1 MYFSKCVFTYLF
13 KGYEM
18 AAERLDRETRQ
29 GQIKKA
35 VLEIISTEGIGKLST
50 RNLASKIG
58 VTEGAL
64 FRHFSSKK
72 EIMLSIL
79 QDVKDELLTKQEEI
93 TYSANRTAEQKLF
106 DFLCTHI
113 KYLIENKGITIL
125 LFSEAA
131 HMNEADL
138 KKGLRDILLAQKE
151 FVSRIVKQGMN
162 EGIWDKSLNV
172 ENIATLYMGIPI
184 SLNIEM
190 ILNPGAQ
197 KQEKFCE
204 NMICLIKRALLK
216 K

>member
-1 MYFSKCVFTYLF
+1 
-13 KGYEM
+13 M
-18 AAERLDRETRQ
+18 AAERLDTETRQ

-50 RNLASKIG
+50 RNLAAKIG

-72 EIMLSIL
+72 EIMLAIL
-79 QDVKDELLTKQEEI
+79 NDVKNELLVEQERI
-93 TYSANRTAEQKLF
+93 TYSSSLTAEQKLF
-106 DFLCTHI
+106 DFLCRHI
-113 KYLIENKGITIL
+113 TYLIENKGITIL

-131 HMNEADL
+131 HMNEPLL
-138 KKGLRDILLAQKE
+138 KKGLREILLTQKE
-151 FVSRIVKQGMN
+151 YISRIIKQGMN
-162 EGIWDKSLNV
+162 EGVWDKSLNV
-172 ENIATLYMGIPI
+172 ENAATLYMGIPI

-197 KQEKFCE
+197 KQKKFCD
-204 NMICLIKRALLK
+204 NMICLIKKALEK

>member
-1 MYFSKCVFTYLF
+1 
-13 KGYEM
+13 M
-18 AAERLDRETRQ
+18 AVERLDTETRQ

-35 VLEIISTEGIGKLST
+35 VLEIISSEGIGKLST

-72 EIMLSIL
+72 EIMLAIL
-79 QDVKDELLTKQEEI
+79 NDVKNELIVEQEKI
-93 TYSANRTAEQKLF
+93 TYSSTISAEEKLF
-106 DFLCTHI
+106 KFLCTHI
-113 KYLIENKGITIL
+113 KYLIENKGVTIL

-131 HMNEADL
+131 HMNDSQL
-138 KKGLRDILLAQKE
+138 KKGLREILLTQKE
-151 FVSRIVKQGMN
+151 YISRIIKQGMN
-162 EGIWDKSLNV
+162 EGVWDKSLNV
-172 ENIATLYMGIPI
+172 ENVATLYMGIPI

-190 ILNPGAQ
+190 ILEPGTV

-204 NMICLIKRALLK
+204 RMIGLIKRALEK

>member
-1 MYFSKCVFTYLF
+1 
-13 KGYEM
+13 M
-18 AAERLDRETRQ
+18 AAERLDTETRQ

-35 VLEIISTEGIGKLST
+35 VLEIISSEGIGKLST
-50 RNLASKIG
+50 RNLASRIG

-79 QDVKDELLTKQEEI
+79 DDVKNELISNQEKI
-93 TYSANRTAEQKLF
+93 TYSSDLNAEEKLF
-106 DFLCTHI
+106 KFLCTHI

-131 HMNEADL
+131 HMNDSQL
-138 KKGLRDILLAQKE
+138 KKGLREILLTQKE
-151 FVSRIVKQGMN
+151 YISRIIKQGMN
-162 EGIWDKSLNV
+162 EGVWDKSLNV

-190 ILNPGAQ
+190 ILEPGSV

-204 NMICLIKRALLK
+204 KMICLIKRALVK

>member
-1 MYFSKCVFTYLF
+1 
-13 KGYEM
+13 M
-18 AAERLDRETRQ
+18 AAERLDTETRQ

-35 VLEIISTEGIGKLST
+35 VLEIISSEGIGKLST

-72 EIMLSIL
+72 EIMLAIL
-79 QDVKDELLTKQEEI
+79 NDVKNELLVEQERI
-93 TYSANRTAEQKLF
+93 TYSSSLTAEQKLF
-106 DFLCTHI
+106 DFLCRHI
-113 KYLIENKGITIL
+113 TYLIENKGITIL

-131 HMNEADL
+131 HMNEPLL
-138 KKGLRDILLAQKE
+138 KKGLREILLTQKE
-151 FVSRIVKQGMN
+151 YISRIIKQGMN
-162 EGIWDKSLNV
+162 EGVWDKSLNV
-172 ENIATLYMGIPI
+172 ENAATLYMGIPI

-197 KQEKFCE
+197 KQKKFCD
-204 NMICLIKRALLK
+204 NMICLIKKALEK

>member
-1 MYFSKCVFTYLF
+1 
-13 KGYEM
+13 M
-18 AAERLDRETRQ
+18 ATERLDTETRQ

-35 VLEIISTEGIGKLST
+35 VLEIISSEGIGKLST

-72 EIMLSIL
+72 EIMLAIL
-79 QDVKDELLTKQEEI
+79 GDVKSELLAEQERI
-93 TYSANRTAEQKLF
+93 TYSSSLSAEQKLF
-106 DFLCTHI
+106 EFLCKHVT
-113 KYLIENKGITIL
+113 YLIENKGITIL

-131 HMNEADL
+131 HMNEPIL
-138 KKGLRDILLAQKE
+138 KKGLREILLAQKE
-151 FVSRIVKQGMN
+151 FISRIIKQGMN
-162 EGIWDKSLNV
+162 EEIWDKSLNV
-172 ENIATLYMGIPI
+172 ESAATLYMGIPI

-190 ILNPGAQ
+190 ILEPGVP

-204 NMICLIKRALLK
+204 NMIRLIKRALEK

>member
-1 MYFSKCVFTYLF
+1 
-13 KGYEM
+13 M
-18 AAERLDRETRQ
+18 AAERLDTETRQ

-35 VLEIISTEGIGKLST
+35 VLGIISSEGIGKLST

-79 QDVKDELLTKQEEI
+79 ADVKNELIKDQEEI
-93 TYSANRTAEQKLF
+93 TYSSTLSAEQKLF
-106 DFLCTHI
+106 KFLCTHI
-113 KYLIENKGITIL
+113 KYLIENKGVTIL

-131 HMNEADL
+131 HMNDSQL
-138 KKGLRDILLAQKE
+138 KKGLREILLTQKE
-151 FVSRIVKQGMN
+151 YISRIIKQGMN
-162 EGIWDKSLNV
+162 EGVWDKSLNV
-172 ENIATLYMGIPI
+172 ENVATLYMGIPI

-190 ILNPGAQ
+190 ILEPGVT

-204 NMICLIKRALLK
+204 RMIGLIKRALEK

>member
-1 MYFSKCVFTYLF
+1 
-13 KGYEM
+13 M
-18 AAERLDRETRQ
+18 AAERLDTETRQ

-35 VLEIISTEGIGKLST
+35 VLGIISSEGIGKLST

-79 QDVKDELLTKQEEI
+79 NDVKSELIADQEKI
-93 TYSANRTAEQKLF
+93 TFSSTLSAEEKLF
-106 DFLCTHI
+106 KFLCIHI
-113 KYLIENKGITIL
+113 KYLIENKGVTIL

-131 HMNEADL
+131 HMNDSQL
-138 KKGLRDILLAQKE
+138 KKGLREILLTQKE
-151 FVSRIVKQGMN
+151 YISRIIKQGMN
-162 EGIWDKSLNV
+162 EGVWDKSLNV
-172 ENIATLYMGIPI
+172 ENVATLYMGIPI

-190 ILNPGAQ
+190 ILEPGTV

-204 NMICLIKRALLK
+204 RMIGLIKRTLEK

>member
-1 MYFSKCVFTYLF
+1 
-13 KGYEM
+13 M
-18 AAERLDRETRQ
+18 AAERLDTETRQ

-50 RNLASKIG
+50 RNLAAKIG

-72 EIMLSIL
+72 EIMLAIL
-79 QDVKDELLTKQEEI
+79 NDVKNELLVEQERI
-93 TYSANRTAEQKLF
+93 TYSSSLTAEQKLF
-106 DFLCTHI
+106 DFLCRHI
-113 KYLIENKGITIL
+113 TYLIENKGITIL

-131 HMNEADL
+131 HMNEPLL
-138 KKGLRDILLAQKE
+138 KKGLREILLTQKE
-151 FVSRIVKQGMN
+151 YISRIIKQGMN
-162 EGIWDKSLNV
+162 EGVWDKSLNV
-172 ENIATLYMGIPI
+172 ENVATLYMGIPI

-190 ILNPGAQ
+190 ILEPGTV

-204 NMICLIKRALLK
+204 RMIGLIKRALEK

>member
-1 MYFSKCVFTYLF
+1 
-13 KGYEM
+13 M
-18 AAERLDRETRQ
+18 AAERLDTETRQ
-29 GQIKKA
+29 EQIKKA
-35 VLEIISTEGIGKLST
+35 VLEIISSEGIGKLST

-79 QDVKDELLTKQEEI
+79 DDVKNELLADQEKI
-93 TYSANRTAEQKLF
+93 TFSSDLSAEEKLF
-106 DFLCTHI
+106 KFLCLHI

-131 HMNEADL
+131 HMNDSQL
-138 KKGLRDILLAQKE
+138 KKGLREILLTQKE
-151 FVSRIVKQGMN
+151 YISRIIKQGMN
-162 EGIWDKSLNV
+162 EGVWDKSLNV
-172 ENIATLYMGIPI
+172 ENVATLYMGIPI

-190 ILNPGAQ
+190 ILEPGKV

-204 NMICLIKRALLK
+204 RMISLVKRSLEK

>member
-1 MYFSKCVFTYLF
+1 
-13 KGYEM
+13 M
-18 AAERLDRETRQ
+18 AAERLDTETRQ
-29 GQIKKA
+29 EQIKKA

-79 QDVKDELLTKQEEI
+79 DDVKNELLADQEKI
-93 TYSANRTAEQKLF
+93 TFSSDLSAEEKLF
-106 DFLCTHI
+106 KFLCLHI

-131 HMNEADL
+131 HMNDSQL
-138 KKGLRDILLAQKE
+138 KKGLREILLTQKE
-151 FVSRIVKQGMN
+151 YISRIIKQGMN
-162 EGIWDKSLNV
+162 EGVWNKSLNV
-172 ENIATLYMGIPI
+172 ENVATLYMGIPI

-190 ILNPGAQ
+190 ILEPGTV

-204 NMICLIKRALLK
+204 RMIGLIKRALEK

>member
-1 MYFSKCVFTYLF
+1 
-13 KGYEM
+13 M
-18 AAERLDRETRQ
+18 ATERLDTETRQ

-35 VLEIISTEGIGKLST
+35 VLDIISTEGIGKLST

-72 EIMLSIL
+72 EIMLAIL
-79 QDVKDELLTKQEEI
+79 NDVKSELITAQEEI
-93 TYSANRTAEQKLF
+93 TYSSTISAEEKLF
-106 DFLCTHI
+106 KFLCLHI
-113 KYLIENKGITIL
+113 KYLIENKGVTIL

-131 HMNEADL
+131 HMNDSQL
-138 KKGLRDILLAQKE
+138 KKGLRDILLTQKE
-151 FVSRIVKQGMN
+151 YISRIIKQGMN
-162 EGIWDKSLNV
+162 EGVWDKSLNV
-172 ENIATLYMGIPI
+172 ENAATLYMGIPI

-190 ILNPGAQ
+190 ILEPGIV

-204 NMICLIKRALLK
+204 RMICLIKRALEK

>member
-1 MYFSKCVFTYLF
+1 
-13 KGYEM
+13 M
-18 AAERLDRETRQ
+18 ATERLDTETRQ

-35 VLEIISTEGIGKLST
+35 VLEIISSEGIGKLST

-72 EIMLSIL
+72 EIMLAIL
-79 QDVKDELLTKQEEI
+79 NDVKNELVAAQEKI
-93 TYSANRTAEQKLF
+93 TYSSTIGADKKLF
-106 DFLCTHI
+106 EFLCIHI
-113 KYLIENKGITIL
+113 KYLIENKGVTIL

-131 HMNEADL
+131 HMNDLHL
-138 KKGLRDILLAQKE
+138 KKGLRDILLTQKE
-151 FVSRIVKQGMN
+151 YISRIINQGMS

-172 ENIATLYMGIPI
+172 ENVATLYMGIPI

-190 ILNPGAQ
+190 ILEPGIV

-204 NMICLIKRALLK
+204 RMIGLLKRALENK
-216 K
+216 

>member
-1 MYFSKCVFTYLF
+1 
-13 KGYEM
+13 M
-18 AAERLDRETRQ
+18 AAERLDTETRQ

-35 VLEIISTEGIGKLST
+35 VLEIFSSEGIGKLST

-72 EIMLSIL
+72 EIMLAIL
-79 QDVKDELLTKQEEI
+79 GDVKSELLAEQERI
-93 TYSANRTAEQKLF
+93 TYSSSLSAEQKLF
-106 DFLCTHI
+106 EFLCKHVT
-113 KYLIENKGITIL
+113 YLIENKGITIL

-131 HMNEADL
+131 HMNEPIL
-138 KKGLRDILLAQKE
+138 KKGLREILLAQKE
-151 FVSRIVKQGMN
+151 FISRIIKQGMN
-162 EGIWDKSLNV
+162 EEIWDKSLNV
-172 ENIATLYMGIPI
+172 ESAATLYMGIPI

-190 ILNPGAQ
+190 ILEPGVP

-204 NMICLIKRALLK
+204 NMIRLIKRALEK

>member
-1 MYFSKCVFTYLF
+1 
-13 KGYEM
+13 M
-18 AAERLDRETRQ
+18 AAERLNTETRQ

-50 RNLASKIG
+50 RNLAAKIG

-72 EIMLSIL
+72 EIMLAIL
-79 QDVKDELLTKQEEI
+79 NDVKNELLVEQERI
-93 TYSANRTAEQKLF
+93 TYSSSLTAEQKLF
-106 DFLCTHI
+106 DFLCRHI
-113 KYLIENKGITIL
+113 TYLIENKGITIL

-131 HMNEADL
+131 HMNEPLL
-138 KKGLRDILLAQKE
+138 KKGLREILLTQKE
-151 FVSRIVKQGMN
+151 YISRIIKQGMN
-162 EGIWDKSLNV
+162 EGVWDKSLNV
-172 ENIATLYMGIPI
+172 ENAATLYMGIPI

-197 KQEKFCE
+197 KQKKFCD
-204 NMICLIKRALLK
+204 NMICLIKKALEK

>member
-1 MYFSKCVFTYLF
+1 
-13 KGYEM
+13 M
-18 AAERLDRETRQ
+18 AAERLDTETRQ
-29 GQIKKA
+29 EQIKKA

-79 QDVKDELLTKQEEI
+79 DDVKNELLADQERI
-93 TYSANRTAEQKLF
+93 TYSSSLTAEQKLF
-106 DFLCTHI
+106 DFLCRHI
-113 KYLIENKGITIL
+113 TYLIENKGITIL

-131 HMNEADL
+131 HMNEPLL
-138 KKGLRDILLAQKE
+138 KKGLREILLTQKE
-151 FVSRIVKQGMN
+151 YISRIIKQGMN
-162 EGIWDKSLNV
+162 EGVWDKSLNV
-172 ENIATLYMGIPI
+172 ENVATLYMGIPI

-190 ILNPGAQ
+190 ILEPGTV

-204 NMICLIKRALLK
+204 RMIGLIKRALEK

>member
-1 MYFSKCVFTYLF
+1 LAT
-13 KGYEM
+13 
-18 AAERLDRETRQ
+18 ERLDTETRQ

-50 RNLASKIG
+50 RNLAAKIG

-72 EIMLSIL
+72 EIMLAIL
-79 QDVKDELLTKQEEI
+79 NDVKNELLVEQERI
-93 TYSANRTAEQKLF
+93 TYSSSLTAEQKLF
-106 DFLCTHI
+106 DFLCRHI
-113 KYLIENKGITIL
+113 TYLIENKGITIL

-131 HMNEADL
+131 HMNEPLL
-138 KKGLRDILLAQKE
+138 KKGLREILLTQKE
-151 FVSRIVKQGMN
+151 YISRIIKQGMN
-162 EGIWDKSLNV
+162 EGVWDKSLNV
-172 ENIATLYMGIPI
+172 ENVATLYMGIPI

-190 ILNPGAQ
+190 ILEPGTV

-204 NMICLIKRALLK
+204 RMIGLIKRALEK

>member
-1 MYFSKCVFTYLF
+1 
-13 KGYEM
+13 M
-18 AAERLDRETRQ
+18 ATERLDTETRQ

-35 VLEIISTEGIGKLST
+35 VLEIISTEGIAKLST

-72 EIMLSIL
+72 EIMLAIL
-79 QDVKDELLTKQEEI
+79 SDVKNELVVAQEKI
-93 TYSANRTAEQKLF
+93 TYSPTISAEEKLF
-106 DFLCTHI
+106 QFLCTHV

-131 HMNEADL
+131 HMNDSQL
-138 KKGLRDILLAQKE
+138 KKGLREILLTQKE
-151 FVSRIVKQGMN
+151 NISRIIKQGMN
-162 EGIWDKSLNV
+162 EGVWDKSLNV
-172 ENIATLYMGIPI
+172 ENVATLYMGIPI

-190 ILNPGAQ
+190 ILEPGIV
-197 KQEKFCE
+197 KQEIFCE
-204 NMICLIKRALLK
+204 RMIGLIKRALEK